1 MASSEIKRTSLTPAV
16 SPRDATASRAWFG
29 PDRGRHRPHPD
40 RTPVAVLL
48 AAHRPASAVEA
59 TLAFGEMDGDPR

>member
-1 MASSEIKRTSLTPAV
+1 MTTRDTPATRTV
-16 SPRDATASRAWFG
+16 VLPAWST
-29 PDRGRHRPHPD
+29 PDRGRHRPLPG
-40 RTPVAVLL
+40 RIPVQLLL